1 MKQII
6 GENNTRVWVK
16 HGKGVQTWPDG
27 GEYDGNWHEGKMQGF
42 GKFVHAN
49 QDVYEGEFVADK
61 ANGKGKYT

>member
-1 MKQII
+1 M
-6 GENNTRVWVK
+6 
-16 HGKGVQTWPDG
+16 
-27 GEYDGNWHEGKMQGF
+27 WHEGKMQGF